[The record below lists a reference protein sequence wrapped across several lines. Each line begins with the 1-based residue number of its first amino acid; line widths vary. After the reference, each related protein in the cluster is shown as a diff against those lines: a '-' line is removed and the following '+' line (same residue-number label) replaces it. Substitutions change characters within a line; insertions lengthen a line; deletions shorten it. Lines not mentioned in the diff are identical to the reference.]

1 MTFSLVLL
9 ILLALAFDFLNGVHG
24 ASNILATMMSSRALQ
39 PRWAL
44 ALTALAEFSGPLL
57 FGVAVAQAI
66 GNGIVQASAINL
78 DVLLAALLSAVAWS
92 SLTWFLGI
100 PSSSSHA
107 LIGGMV
113 GAVMAGAGGK
123 AVLINGLGKVML
135 AMFASPVL
143 GMFGGFLFT
152 RLVFFL
158 ARDATPRINSF
169 FKRAQIFT
177 ATALALSHGSN
188 DGQKTMGIITL
199 GLLINGNLDSFS
211 VPGWVI
217 LISAAGIA
225 AGAALGGYRLIR
237 TLGAKFY
244 RIRPVD
250 GFSAQ
255 ATAALVV
262 LLSSL
267 AGGPVS
273 TTQVAS
279 SAIMGVGAAERLN
292 KVRWQVA
299 GDMATAWLVTIPI
312 NGLLAAGIYGI
323 LTLR

>member
-1 MTFSLVLL
+1 MTFPLALL

-44 ALTALAEFSGPLL
+44 ALTALAEFGGPLL

-66 GNGIVQASAINL
+66 GNGIVTAPAINL
-78 DVLLAALLSAVAWS
+78 DVLLASLLSAVAWS

-113 GAVMAGAGGK
+113 GAVVAGAGRE
-123 AVLINGLGKVML
+123 AVLLDGLGKVLL

-158 ARDATPRINSF
+158 ARSATPRINGF

-188 DGQKTMGIITL
+188 DGQKAMGIITL
-199 GLLINGNLDSFS
+199 GLLINGNLDHFT
-211 VPGWVI
+211 VPWWVI

-262 LLSSL
+262 LISSL

-292 KVRWQVA
+292 KVRWRVA

-312 NGLLAAGIYGI
+312 NGLLAAGIYWLLMWI
-323 LTLR
+323 